1 MFKIG
6 KVLTTFALSVVLLNS
21 GAAQGTDPYKADS
34 NVPKSIEGYQLVWND
49 EFSTNGRPSPEN
61 WTYEEGFVR
70 NKELQWYQSDNATCS
85 GGVLTIEG
93 RCEKV
98 SNSSYDPT
106 SSDWKKNRQFAEYT
120 SASIKSVGLRE
131 FLYGRFEIRAKI
143 DVAKG
148 AWPAIWTLGKSMEW
162 PSCGEVDLLEYYI
175 ANGVPSILANVA
187 SGTCTRWNAKWN
199 SKVTPLSYF
208 TAKDPDWVKK
218 FHVWRMDWTPD
229 SINLYLDD
237 ELLNTTLLAN
247 TLNADGSQPFHQPQY
262 ILLNLALGE
271 NGGDPSQSKFPITF
285 QVDYVR
291 VYQKK

>member
-1 MFKIG
+1 MFKPRKSFI
-6 KVLTTFALSVVLLNS
+6 TFVLSVVLLNS
-21 GAAQGTDPYKADS
+21 GAAQDLDQYKANS

-70 NKELQWYQSDNATCS
+70 NKELQWYQRDNATCS

-93 RCEKV
+93 RREKV

-106 SSDWKKNRQFAEYT
+106 SSDWKKNRPFAEYT

-148 AWPAIWTLGKSMEW
+148 AWPAIWTLGKAMEW

-187 SGTCTRWNAKWN
+187 SGTSTRWNAKWN
-199 SKVTPLSYF
+199 SKITPLSYF
-208 TAKDPDWVKK
+208 TAKDTDWVKK

-237 ELLNTTLLAN
+237 ELLNTTILAN

>member
-1 MFKIG
+1 MLIRKRHLLVFM
-6 KVLTTFALSVVLLNS
+6 LS
-21 GAAQGTDPYKADS
+21 AASCTNLEAQEIDPYNTDS
-34 NVPKSIEGYQLVWND
+34 GKPKDIYGYQLVWND
-49 EFSTNGRPSPEN
+49 EFSVDGKPSPES
-61 WTYEEGFVR
+61 WKCEEGFVR
-70 NKELQWYQSDNATCS
+70 NKELQWYQLDNAKCS

-93 RCEKV
+93 RREKV
-98 SNSSYDPT
+98 SNPNYNPT

-148 AWPAIWTLGKSMEW
+148 AWPAIWTLGNSMEW

-187 SGTCTRWNAKWN
+187 SGTNTRWNAKWN
-199 SKVTPLSYF
+199 SKITPLSHF
-208 TAKDPDWVKK
+208 IEKDPNWASK

-237 ELLNTTLLAN
+237 ELLNTTLLTN

>member
-1 MFKIG
+1 MLIRKKHLLVFM
-6 KVLTTFALSVVLLNS
+6 LS
-21 GAAQGTDPYKADS
+21 AASCTNLEAQEIDPYKADS
-34 NVPKSIEGYQLVWND
+34 GKPKATDGYQLVWSD
-49 EFSTNGRPSPEN
+49 EFSVDGKPSPES
-61 WTYEEGFVR
+61 WKYEVGFER
-70 NKELQWYQSDNATCS
+70 NKELQWYQPDNASCA
-85 GGVLTIEG
+85 GGILTIEG
-93 RCEKV
+93 RREKV
-98 SNSSYDPT
+98 RNPNYDPK
-106 SSDWKKNRQFAEYT
+106 SSDWKKNREFAEYT
-120 SASIKSVGLRE
+120 SSSIKSVGLRE

-148 AWPAIWTLGKSMEW
+148 AWPAIWTLGNAMEW

-187 SGTCTRWNAKWN
+187 SGTSTRWNAKWN
-199 SKVTPLSYF
+199 SKVTPLSHF
-208 TAKDPDWVKK
+208 TEKDPSWASK
-218 FHVWRMDWTPD
+218 FHVWRMDWTAE
-229 SINLYLDD
+229 SIKLYLDD

-291 VYQKK
+291 VFQKK

>member
-1 MFKIG
+1 MFKPRKSFI
-6 KVLTTFALSVVLLNS
+6 TFVLSVVLLNS
-21 GAAQGTDPYKADS
+21 GAAQDLDQYKANS

-70 NKELQWYQSDNATCS
+70 NKELQWYQRDNATCS

-93 RCEKV
+93 RREKV

-106 SSDWKKNRQFAEYT
+106 SSDWKKNRPFAEYT

-148 AWPAIWTLGKSMEW
+148 AWPAIWTLGKAMEW

-187 SGTCTRWNAKWN
+187 SGTSTRWNAKWN

-208 TAKDPDWVKK
+208 TAKDPDWVNK

-247 TLNADGSQPFHQPQY
+247 TINADGSQPFHQPQY